1 MKKEA
6 EKIYSEWIH
15 RRQTIPVPES
25 FAEQVMSEIAKQ
37 PAIKRFDL
45 PALYRVLSSHP
56 VQWAAAV
63 GAMLLGLF
71 RLSYVTSVLLIP

>member
-1 MKKEA
+1 MKKEE
-6 EKIYSEWIH
+6 EKIYSEWIR
-15 RRQTIPVPES
+15 RRQTMPVPEG

-45 PALYRVLSSHP
+45 PAAYRVLSSHP

-63 GAMLLGLF
+63 GALFLGLF
-71 RLSYVTSVLLIP
+71 RLSYITAALLIP